1 MKDSHRV
8 YLSWKTVSSVFKYF
22 LYVLIAYN
30 ILDYFDILI
39 FYSGYLWVMTNVNV
53 WIYNSTSKYW
63 LSYGQGRF
71 EDSGAS
77 FDIEEFKS
85 GLLRFAGTSMVFKL
99 GLDYTVQ
106 FG

>member
-1 MKDSHRV
+1 M
-8 YLSWKTVSSVFKYF
+8 
-22 LYVLIAYN
+22 LIAYN

-99 GLDYTVQ
+99 GLDCTVQ